1 MDSPQQCVPTHC
13 FLRLEPSIVQATSF
27 HQQLP
32 LWMCLPLTHPSSL
45 FSLRRDFSPPPDFR
59 TVRNCPEPL
68 SMRRR
73 TAFLRQG
80 CRILYIVGVRDNLL
94 RRCLADLAI
103 LPIRLTQTPTRARV
117 CPSWRLWTSTSA
129 TIWLSP
135 NRSLSFS
142 DFFPMTRRALPI
154 LGVPA
159 GLTALSARIAA

>member
-32 LWMCLPLTHPSSL
+32 HWMCLPLTHPSSL

-80 CRILYIVGVRDNLL
+80 CRILYIVGVCVNRIGTEESSVLYYVYDYFYDPWIFG
-94 RRCLADLAI
+94 RPAGF
-103 LPIRLTQTPTRARV
+103 RARLGGL
-117 CPSWRLWTSTSA
+117 PR
-129 TIWLSP
+129 P
-135 NRSLSFS
+135 R
-142 DFFPMTRRALPI
+142 RRAAQPFLPRAT
-154 LGVPA
+154 G
-159 GLTALSARIAA
+159 

>member
-80 CRILYIVGVRDNLL
+80 CRILYIVGVCVNRIGCFFINT
-94 RRCLADLAI
+94 
-103 LPIRLTQTPTRARV
+103 LTTSSRV
-117 CPSWRLWTSTSA
+117 GR
-129 TIWLSP
+129 SP
-135 NRSLSFS
+135 AFRPVEGQLCGASL
-142 DFFPMTRRALPI
+142 
-154 LGVPA
+154 PA
-159 GLTALSARIAA
+159 GF

>member
-1 MDSPQQCVPTHC
+1 MDSPQQCVPTHW

-73 TAFLRQG
+73 TAFLPQG
-80 CRILYIVGVRDNLL
+80 CRILYIVGVCVNRIGTDDRIVAQMLILQLRHDPSDLIVERRNHAHVGLPVLVGNGRVEVPVFLRDLI
-94 RRCLADLAI
+94 RR
-103 LPIRLTQTPTRARV
+103 V
-117 CPSWRLWTSTSA
+117 
-129 TIWLSP
+129 
-135 NRSLSFS
+135 
-142 DFFPMTRRALPI
+142 
-154 LGVPA
+154 
-159 GLTALSARIAA
+159 

>member
-80 CRILYIVGVRDNLL
+80 CRILYIVGVCVNR
-94 RRCLADLAI
+94 I
-103 LPIRLTQTPTRARV
+103 GTEQT
-117 CPSWRLWTSTSA
+117 
-129 TIWLSP
+129 
-135 NRSLSFS
+135 NGNNSLSW
-142 DFFPMTRRALPI
+142 
-154 LGVPA
+154 GA
-159 GLTALSARIAA
+159 GENVALSGQLFPLRCPHPVFR

>member
-45 FSLRRDFSPPPDFR
+45 FSVRRDFSPPPDFR

-80 CRILYIVGVRDNLL
+80 CRILYIVGVCVNRIGAQPISFDRVEISFDIQQNEMESVLTSSRVAELL
-94 RRCLADLAI
+94 LAGFGEADLI
-103 LPIRLTQTPTRARV
+103 IYGDQLE
-117 CPSWRLWTSTSA
+117 
-129 TIWLSP
+129 
-135 NRSLSFS
+135 
-142 DFFPMTRRALPI
+142 RRKINP
-154 LGVPA
+154 
-159 GLTALSARIAA
+159 

>member
-68 SMRRR
+68 SVRRR
-73 TAFLRQG
+73 TAFLRQS
-80 CRILYIVGVRDNLL
+80 CRILYIVGVCVNRIGTDHSNKASPSVQTSLPASAIIRTNAIRGFNPIQSK
-94 RRCLADLAI
+94 RR
-103 LPIRLTQTPTRARV
+103 PAR
-117 CPSWRLWTSTSA
+117 P
-129 TIWLSP
+129 
-135 NRSLSFS
+135 
-142 DFFPMTRRALPI
+142 RRQ
-154 LGVPA
+154 
-159 GLTALSARIAA
+159 

>member
-45 FSLRRDFSPPPDFR
+45 FSLGRDFSPPPDFR

-80 CRILYIVGVRDNLL
+80 CRILYIVGVCVNRIGTPYSMKNNSPKL
-94 RRCLADLAI
+94 REAGFFAI
-103 LPIRLTQTPTRARV
+103 DTWPVTPGREALKLSQFRVQPNSVSLMLPLNASRSPVLSSMTPV
-117 CPSWRLWTSTSA
+117 
-129 TIWLSP
+129 
-135 NRSLSFS
+135 FS
-142 DFFPMTRRALPI
+142 
-154 LGVPA
+154 
-159 GLTALSARIAA
+159 